1 MRYTPMRHYNLLL
14 TLLTLMATLATEAE
28 GQSLSGNGNGNSVPR
43 VVVNILIDQLRSD
56 YLEAFTPLYG
66 HDGINLLLRDGCVFT
81 AGEYP
86 LARPDRAS
94 AAATIAT
101 GTTAADHGIVGMHWM
116 SRETLRP
123 MYCVEDRSVRG
134 LVTTDQYSPRWL
146 NVSTISDELKV
157 ATDGA
162 ARVVSIAPNADA
174 AILSAGHAA
183 DYVVWIDDQT
193 GFWSSTSYYGQL
205 PIWADH
211 RNTRQSL
218 EQRLKKNTWIPYNN
232 EVGAF
237 SYFLSGA
244 NEKPFQHEFKGNQ
257 QYVSFKTSGLV
268 NDEVAA
274 MACSAI
280 DMSDF
285 GDDATTDYMAVTLYA
300 GNYEH
305 NPVSA
310 MPLEIQ
316 DTYVRLDRAIA
327 AIIQTVEKKVGK
339 GNALYA
345 LTSTGYTEEEAAD
358 LSRFRIPTGTFDM
371 TRATSLLGMYMVAV
385 YGQGDYIESTLGTE
399 IYFNHKVLED
409 RQINISEFQNR
420 AQDLLLQLSGV
431 KDVFTAQRLLQGA
444 WTPGISRMRGG
455 FNPQRSGDISIQ
467 VQPGWRIRTADPMM
481 GTATNAA
488 PQIARE
494 SYVAFPIIFYGTG
507 IKPEVVTAPA
517 SVDCIAPTLS
527 KAMRIRAPNACAK
540 APLK

>member
-1 MRYTPMRHYNLLL
+1 MNRHNLIYALITVL
-14 TLLTLMATLATEAE
+14 SVLAAEAE
-28 GQSLSGNGNGNSVPR
+28 GQNIVTSGSQGPNVPK
-43 VVVNILIDQLRSD
+43 VVVNILIDQLRND

-66 HDGINLLLRDGCVFT
+66 NDGFKLLFRDGCVFT
-81 AGEYP
+81 SGEFP
-86 LARPDRAS
+86 LAHPDRAS

-101 GTTAADHGIVGMHWM
+101 GTTAADHGIVGMRWM
-116 SRETLRP
+116 NRETLRP
-123 MYCVEDRSVRG
+123 MYCVEDRSVKG
-134 LVTTDQYSPRWL
+134 LVTVEQYSPKWL

-162 ARVVSIAPNADA
+162 AKVYSIAPNADA

-183 DYVVWIDDQT
+183 DYAVWIDDQT

-211 RNTRQSL
+211 RNTHQSL
-218 EQRLKKNTWIPYNN
+218 ERRLKKETWIPYNN

-237 SYFLSGA
+237 SYFLSGT
-244 NEKPFQHEFKGNQ
+244 NEKPFQHQFKGSQ

-274 MACSAI
+274 TTCMAI
-280 DMSDF
+280 EMSDF
-285 GDDATTDYMAVTLYA
+285 GNDATTDYLAVTLYA
-300 GNYEH
+300 GNFEH
-305 NPVSA
+305 MPVHD

-327 AIIQTVEKKVGK
+327 AIIETVEKKVGR

-345 LTSTGYTEEEAAD
+345 LTSTGYTEEDASD
-358 LSRFRIPTGTFDM
+358 LSKFRIPTGTFDM
-371 TRATSLLGMYMVAV
+371 ARATSLLGMYMVAV

-399 IYFNHKVLED
+399 IYFNHKLLED
-409 RQINISEFQNR
+409 RQINISEFQSR
-420 AQDLLLQLSGV
+420 AQDLLLQLSGI

-455 FNPQRSGDISIQ
+455 FNPQRSGDIKIQ
-467 VQPGWRIRTADPMM
+467 VQPGWRIKTADPLLSTTMN
-481 GTATNAA
+481 TQ
-488 PQIARE
+488 PLIARE
-494 SYVAFPIIFYGTG
+494 SYVAFPIVLYGMG
-507 IKPEVVTAPA
+507 IQPETITTPA